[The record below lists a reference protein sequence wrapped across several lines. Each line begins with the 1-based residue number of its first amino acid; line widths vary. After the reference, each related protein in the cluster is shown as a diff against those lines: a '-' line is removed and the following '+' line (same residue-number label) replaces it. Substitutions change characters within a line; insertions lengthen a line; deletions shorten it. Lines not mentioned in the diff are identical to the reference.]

1 MQFFTLFYKDILLF
15 SYAILR
21 VLFCFV
27 HVEGVWSF
35 FCFVFLLPIFF
46 FFFGLWIFFFLLR
59 KRNLIQDTGNK

>member
-15 SYAILR
+15 SYAVLR

-35 FCFVFLLPIFF
+35 FCFVFLPPIFF
-46 FFFGLWIFFFLLR
+46 FFFLITDFFFFF
-59 KRNLIQDTGNK
+59 